1 MAKNALNSGTP
12 LETVKKAVSDKV
24 NEKADLKL
32 EYFELA
38 DSKNL
43 TILNNV
49 DKTVLP
55 ILCIAGYA
63 GEIRLIDNM
72 FLD

>member
-1 MAKNALNSGTP
+1 T
-12 LETVKKAVSDKV
+12 
-24 NEKADLKL
+24 
-32 EYFELA
+32 

-43 TILNNV
+43 NLLKRV
-49 DKTVLP
+49 DMAHEP

-63 GEIRLIDNM
+63 GEVRLIDNM